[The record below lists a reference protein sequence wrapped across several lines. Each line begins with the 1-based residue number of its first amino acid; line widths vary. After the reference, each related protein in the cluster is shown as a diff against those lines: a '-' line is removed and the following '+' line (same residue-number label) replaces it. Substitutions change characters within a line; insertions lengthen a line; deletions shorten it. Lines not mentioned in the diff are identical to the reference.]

1 MNTGG
6 GEGLIKSAASPEV
19 LRGVL
24 DDGVEAV
31 GELVG
36 YSRGARVAA
45 SVAHVVPRVRRHPRP
60 REVLKDS
67 RESPGMLV
75 HAVRP
80 YHRREWRGGAARV
93 ALDGRVGVPRLVVNA
108 RARVGL

>member
-80 YHRREWRGGAARV
+80 YHRRDNVGRV